1 MHLTFIHNQNCRFRN
16 EKNRFF
22 KLLNF
27 NNSGERAKVKMAS
40 NFRKVEVRCELA
52 FQITKFKPT
61 LAPYFVPFPLSCIF
75 SYSILLSMAALVF
88 SLWLVVAY
96 FPTANTLSRPHSTSN
111 KIDFQFN
118 FLKTVHN
125 SYWYCFSTRVQIY
138 KIRLIKKINESNFN
152 HFRNCY
158 EIQVDKYRINILLT
172 IIPLWF
178 SLTHWLARY

>member
-1 MHLTFIHNQNCRFRN
+1 
-16 EKNRFF
+16 
-22 KLLNF
+22 
-27 NNSGERAKVKMAS
+27 MAS
-40 NFRKVEVRCELA
+40 NFRKVEVRRELV

-61 LAPYFVPFPLSCIF
+61 LAPYFVPFPLSNIF

-118 FLKTVHN
+118 FLKIVYN